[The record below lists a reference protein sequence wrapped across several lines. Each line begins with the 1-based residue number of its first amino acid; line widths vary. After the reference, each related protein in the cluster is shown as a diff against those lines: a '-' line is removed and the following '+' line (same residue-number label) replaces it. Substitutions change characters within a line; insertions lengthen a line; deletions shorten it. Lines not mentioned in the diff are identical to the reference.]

1 MRSLESRSSHIGFA
15 AHLIDGPRSLASWSL
30 HRNRIVTDAAEPADR
45 STEPR
50 FGPPEVRFAT
60 AAAAAAWFGHLP
72 EATVF
77 TWTLADP
84 KGQVL
89 AASAAAFPA
98 IMMAE
103 LDARRIQEFADELQL
118 ELVAD
123 PGGRGFA
130 WVGYRDGVGILTFT
144 AWHAERTD
152 ALQEATIAVG
162 LLPVASVAQY
172 AILAD

>member
-1 MRSLESRSSHIGFA
+1 MRPLWSRSSHIGFA
-15 AHLIDGPRSLASWSL
+15 AHLIDGSPSLASWSL
-30 HRNRIVTDAAEPADR
+30 HRNRIATDAAQQADR
-45 STEPR
+45 STEPH
-50 FGPPEVRFAT
+50 FGPPEVRFTT

-77 TWTLADP
+77 TWTLADS
-84 KGQVL
+84 KGQVV

-130 WVGYRDGVGILTFT
+130 WAGYRDGVGILTST
-144 AWHAERTD
+144 AWHAARTD

-162 LLPVASVAQY
+162 LLPVVSVAQY